1 MNHDKDILQTVGRR
15 AMESGVRRISICDL
29 ACVLVLGGFAISCW
43 SSEARSAGPPKILR
57 ISTASKAGTFYPIGS
72 LIAKGVSDARKT
84 GTCTDPK
91 SCGVPNLIAVAQ
103 ISNGSVANVEAIS
116 AGKIEA
122 ALAQADVVYWAHTGS
137 GRFKSRGALPG
148 IRVIANLYPG
158 SLHIVSSAEAH
169 LKAVR
174 DLIGQRVAL
183 DEPGSGTLA
192 SAEMILASEKIR
204 KTDIAA
210 LYIKHIHA
218 GPMLAQ
224 GKLDAFFF
232 VAGFPTKSVIDVS
245 NRLPVRLIPLS
256 DRTIQSLVADR
267 PYFARGV
274 IPAGTYAGIK
284 SDVPTVDI
292 GTQLIVQEGLDPE
305 LVYQI
310 TAQLWSKRT
319 RVLLDKGHPKG
330 KQVRLETALKGVGV
344 PLHEGAARYYREVG
358 LLKN

>member
-1 MNHDKDILQTVGRR
+1 MNFR
-15 AMESGVRRISICDL
+15 VRKTGICDL
-29 ACVLVLGGFAISCW
+29 ACALILGCFAISFL
-43 SSEARSAGPPKILR
+43 SSDVRSEGTPKILR

-72 LIAKGVSDARKT
+72 LIAKGISDARKT
-84 GTCTDPK
+84 GTCAEPK
-91 SCGVPNLIAVAQ
+91 SCGVPNLLAVAQ

-137 GRFKSRGALPG
+137 GRFKSKGPLPG

-158 SLHIVSSAEAH
+158 SLHIVSSAASG
-169 LKAVR
+169 LKKVR
-174 DLIGQRVAL
+174 DLIGHRVAL

-192 SAEMILASEKIR
+192 SAEMILASENIR
-204 KTDIAA
+204 KSDITA

-224 GKLDAFFF
+224 RKLDAFFF
-232 VAGFPTKSVIDVS
+232 VAGFPTKSVIDAS
-245 NRLPVRLIPLS
+245 SRLPVRLIPLS

-267 PYFARGV
+267 PYFAKGV
-274 IPAGTYAGIK
+274 IPAGTYAGVDA
-284 SDVPTVDI
+284 DVPTVDI
-292 GTQLIVQEGLDPE
+292 GTQLIVREDLDPE

-330 KQVRLETALKGVGV
+330 RQVRLETALKGVGV
-344 PLHEGAARYYREVG
+344 PLHEGAAQYYREVG
-358 LLKN
+358 VLSR

>member
-1 MNHDKDILQTVGRR
+1 MVSKVRKSGARDLTYALIVSCFAMTNWVG
-15 AMESGVRRISICDL
+15 EV
-29 ACVLVLGGFAISCW
+29 
-43 SSEARSAGPPKILR
+43 RSAGAPKILR

-72 LIAKGVSDARKT
+72 LIAKGLSDARKT
-84 GTCTDPK
+84 GNCAAPEH
-91 SCGVPNLIAVAQ
+91 CGVPNLLAVAQ

-116 AGKIEA
+116 AGRIEA
-122 ALAQADVVYWAHTGS
+122 ALAQADVVYWAHSGS
-137 GRFKSRGALPG
+137 GRFESKGPLRG

-158 SLHIVSSAEAH
+158 SLHIVGSAASR
-169 LKAVR
+169 LKRVR

-204 KTDIAA
+204 KSDITA

-245 NRLPVRLIPLS
+245 RRLPVRLIPLS

-274 IPAGTYAGIK
+274 IPGGTYAGVEA
-284 SDVPTVDI
+284 DVPTVDI
-292 GTQLIVQEGLDPE
+292 GTQLIVREDLDPE

-330 KQVRLETALKGVGV
+330 EQVRLETALKGVGV
-344 PLHEGAARYYREVG
+344 PLHNGAARYYREAGV
-358 LLKN
+358 LKQ

>member
-1 MNHDKDILQTVGRR
+1 MNS
-15 AMESGVRRISICDL
+15 MVRKSSVRDL
-29 ACVLVLGGFAISCW
+29 TGALVLSCFAILCW
-43 SSEARSAGPPKILR
+43 GSEVRSAETPKILR

-72 LIAKGVSDARKT
+72 LIAKGISDARKA
-84 GTCTDPK
+84 GTCAELK
-91 SCGVPNLIAVAQ
+91 SCGVPNLLAVAQ
-103 ISNGSVANVEAIS
+103 VSNGSVANVEAIS

-122 ALAQADVVYWAHTGS
+122 ALAQADVVYWAHTGA
-137 GRFKSRGALPG
+137 GRFKSKGPLSG

-158 SLHIVSSAEAH
+158 SLHIVSSATSR
-169 LKAVR
+169 LKKVR

-192 SAEMILASEKIR
+192 SAEMILASQNIR
-204 KTDIAA
+204 KTDITA

-232 VAGFPTKSVIDVS
+232 VAGFPTKSVVDVS

-274 IPAGTYAGIK
+274 IPTGTYAGVDA
-284 SDVPTVDI
+284 DVPTVDI
-292 GTQLIVQEGLDPE
+292 GTQLIVREDLDVE
-305 LVYQI
+305 LVYHI

-319 RVLLDKGHPKG
+319 RDLLDKGHPKG
-330 KQVRLETALKGVGV
+330 KQVRLETALRGVGV
-344 PLHEGAARYYREVG
+344 PLHEGAARYYRDAGV
-358 LLKN
+358 LKQ